1 VLGTAQRTIL
11 HAAAGIV
18 KPGGLLIYST
28 CSLEL
33 EENDDVIDSFLARH
47 PDFVLE
53 PPPVGRVPEGTLDAG
68 RLRVLPHRHGS
79 DGAFAAR
86 LRRVSA

>member
-1 VLGTAQRTIL
+1 M
-11 HAAAGIV
+11 

-33 EENDDVIDSFLARH
+33 EENDDQIKAFLAENKQ
-47 PDFVLE
+47 FTLE
-53 PPPVGRVPEGTLDAG
+53 APPAGTVPETVLDNG
-68 RLRVLPHRHGS
+68 MLRVLPQHTGT

-86 LRRVSA
+86 LRRAL